1 MTAPTIRNRRAFA
14 AGLLFLGIAT
24 LFFLLSADL
33 DRGSAARMGPGYFPT
48 ALSLVL
54 GAVGLGVAAGALGR
68 AVPAPAV
75 APAPWNWH
83 ALGWIVGSVVLF
95 AVLLAPAGLVV
106 ALTAM
111 VFAAARAG
119 GGFTWRG
126 TLVMAAVL
134 AAVTIVVFDGVADL
148 RLPLWPAW
156 PD

>member
-1 MTAPTIRNRRAFA
+1 MTGPAIRNRRAFA
-14 AGLLFLGIAT
+14 AGLLFLGIAM
-24 LFFLLSADL
+24 LFFLLSAGL

-54 GAVGLGVAAGALGR
+54 GGVGLAVTAGALGR
-68 AVPAPAV
+68 AVPAPA
-75 APAPWNWH
+75 PARLPWNWRP
-83 ALGWIVGSVVLF
+83 LGWIVGSVVLF
-95 AVLLAPAGLVV
+95 AVLLAPAGFVV

-111 VFAAARAG
+111 VAAAARAG

-134 AAVTIVVFDGVADL
+134 AAITIVVFDGVVDL